1 MPQNAMPA
9 MNKDGPVA
17 AAPDAQLR
25 FAASAV
31 IAAIV
36 VGAIYFGR
44 PILVPIALAILLA
57 FALGP
62 IVSLLRRL
70 RAGRVPSVIFAALVA
85 IAIIG
90 ALVLFIGSQ
99 LARLAADLPRYQ
111 HTIEDKI
118 HAVEASAASNGVI
131 GPTVSLLKNLD
142 NQIAPSPATSKIVTA
157 KGTLHARSPEGREVP
172 VPVEIRAPAAT
183 PVEIIGN
190 IFRPLIDPLATGG
203 IAIIFVV
210 FILLQKED
218 LRDRFIWMAGSGDL
232 QRAKTALDD
241 GADRL
246 SRFLLTQTAVNA
258 VFGMLVGAGLWV
270 IGVPHPWLWGLV
282 ASIFRFVPYVGVPAA
297 AAMPVLLSLA
307 ADPGWSMMLWTA
319 ALYLVLEPVTG
330 QLVEPFLY
338 GHSVGLSPVAVVV
351 AATFW
356 TWVWGP
362 VGLLL
367 STPLTLCV
375 AVLGR
380 HVERLKFLDVLLG
393 NRPPLAE
400 EESFYL
406 LSLAADPDEA
416 ARLAEPFL
424 RQHSLCEYYDV
435 ALKALILAQADANR
449 GALDAERSASIKAM
463 IEGLIENL
471 SDHEERGTG
480 EAPMEH
486 DGTGS
491 ESAFARGSLP
501 QEWAGQPVLCVAGR
515 SALDEAAAL
524 LLVHLLERR
533 GVGARVIS
541 STEASPAHIQSLDPT
556 DVRFICLSYLD
567 AGSGTNAHYL
577 MRRLRRRIPD
587 AHVITAFWGFA
598 GDDSRYLN
606 AVAATGCEVVTSLK
620 EAVTRIMASAGMPP
634 TSQSPEVSDQENART
649 RVTATA

>member
-1 MPQNAMPA
+1 MAPA
-9 MNKDGPVA
+9 
-17 AAPDAQLR
+17 AQLR

-31 IAAIV
+31 TTTIV

-57 FALGP
+57 FALTP
-62 IVSLLRRL
+62 VVSLLRRL
-70 RAGRVPSVIFAALVA
+70 HAGRVPSVILTTLAA

-99 LARLAADLPRYQ
+99 LANLAADAPRYQ
-111 HTIEDKI
+111 HTIEEKI
-118 HAVEASAASNGVI
+118 WTVEASAASNGVI
-131 GPTVSLLKNLD
+131 GRTTSLLKSLD
-142 NQIAPSPATSKIVTA
+142 NQMAPPPPATRIVAA

-190 IFRPLIDPLATGG
+190 IFRPLVDPLATAG

-246 SRFLLTQTAVNA
+246 SRFLLTQSAVNT
-258 VFGMLVGAGLWV
+258 VFGALVGTGLWA

-282 ASIFRFVPYVGVPAA
+282 ASIFRFVPYVGVPLAA
-297 AAMPVLLSLA
+297 ALPAILSLA
-307 ADPGWSMMLWTA
+307 VDPGWSMVLWTA
-319 ALYLVLEPVTG
+319 GLYLILEPVTG
-330 QLVEPFLY
+330 QIVEPFVY

-362 VGLLL
+362 IGLLL

-406 LSLAADPDEA
+406 LALAANPDEA

-424 RQHSLCEYYDV
+424 KQHSLCEYYEIV
-435 ALKALILAQADANR
+435 LKAIVLAQADANR
-449 GALDAERSASIKAM
+449 GAIDAERSTSIKET

-471 SDHEERGTG
+471 SDHEERAASDVQPGAQTKAAQTIFTR
-480 EAPMEH
+480 E
-486 DGTGS
+486 
-491 ESAFARGSLP
+491 SLP
-501 QEWAGQPVLCVAGR
+501 RDWSARPVLCVAGR
-515 SALDEAAAL
+515 SVLDEAAAL
-524 LLVHLLERR
+524 LLVDLLDKR
-533 GVGARVIS
+533 GIGARVVS
-541 STEASPAHIQSLDPT
+541 AYEASPARIQALDPAG
-556 DVRFICLSYLD
+556 VRFICLSCLD

-587 AHVITAFWGFA
+587 AHAMTAFWGLA
-598 GDDSRYLN
+598 GDDGRYLDTF
-606 AVAATGCEVVTSLK
+606 AATGSDVVTGLE
-620 EAVTRIMASAGMPP
+620 EAVERIMAAVGKPVSPSASESREP
-634 TSQSPEVSDQENART
+634 VSGQENAPS
-649 RVTATA
+649 RVVATA